1 MLLNLQG
8 NKDSNLTKP
17 LQVRG
22 QAVFFVLIPANVN
35 GLGPDLRYIPV
46 LKAR

>member
-8 NKDSNLTKP
+8 NKDLGLIKF
-17 LQVRG
+17 LQALG
-22 QAVFFVLIPANVN
+22 QAVFFILIPANVN